1 MFFFTSC
8 YLFSFIGLPV
18 NLYALGQCYSVYTKS
33 IVHHIRTELVEC
45 MYMFLNVYM
54 IFEMF
59 HLNLI
64 YVQCNSSTNIYL
76 GTTEKIFETKTS
88 LYDVYVD
95 NQVITAHTP
104 VLQDLLKL
112 SDADRDKYNKLL
124 NQRSANLPLP
134 NI

>member
-1 MFFFTSC
+1 MYVHVPVCLYDLWNLSLEC
-8 YLFSFIGLPV
+8 DIPVHVPIFI
-18 NLYALGQCYSVYTKS
+18 
-33 IVHHIRTELVEC
+33 H
-45 MYMFLNVYM
+45 
-54 IFEMF
+54 
-59 HLNLI
+59 
-64 YVQCNSSTNIYL
+64 L

-134 NI
+134 NIWSSV